1 MNFKK
6 IMAGVLAGSMVA
18 AMAVPAFAAES
29 EYHGYLYFQTSSYSF
44 RNVWNDGDGY
54 GLGEYGSKNTDEI
67 TYDVVHAWG
76 ADNALISAPGTFTD
90 VTITGDGTYTVS
102 VEGLEW
108 PDGETYNEIGL
119 STDMPWDITDTDGI
133 EVTVTSV
140 TIGDI
145 TFDNPETYNEGVEG
159 SGDYTQL
166 KVESPNYSGLSI
178 GTYDPSSSN
187 ISITFTVSGM
197 GEASDAGDTAP
208 VVYLAAI
215 VALAGVALVA
225 SKKARA

>member
-6 IMAGVLAGSMVA
+6 IMAGVLAGSMAA
-18 AMAVPAFAAES
+18 AMAVPVFAAES

-44 RNVWNDGDGY
+44 RNTFDEGSY
-54 GLGEYGSKNTDEI
+54 GVNGSVDNNYGTVHGWDNGELVAMS
-67 TYDVVHAWG
+67 
-76 ADNALISAPGTFTD
+76 GTFTD
-90 VTITGDGTYTVS
+90 AVITGDGTYTVS

-119 STDMPWDITDTDGI
+119 STDMPWNITDTDGI

-140 TIGDI
+140 TIGDK
-145 TFDNPETYNEGVEG
+145 TFDNPTTWNEGIEG
-159 SGDYTQL
+159 DGDYTQL
-166 KVESPNYSGLSI
+166 KVDSTYSSLSI
-178 GTYDPSSSN
+178 GAYDASSSN

-197 GEASDAGDTAP
+197 GASEAGDKAP
-208 VVYLAAI
+208 VAYLAAI
-215 VALAGVALVA
+215 VALAGVAMVA